1 MIKKTLILMLIAGSL
16 LFGYTVD
23 RNKED
28 IDDGNFIVIW
38 QIGDMLYP
46 RVLGSGAIN
55 NFNIDPQNHK
65 KPYLMKFLKEMY
77 YCPVDSVEVVMKFSP
92 ESRGNMESYK
102 KALDTLK
109 QLEESMI
116 DEKDIQVKTT
126 KVMLPHLIKF
136 QNQTVQATKD
146 IMNEVGCAKVTKID
160 DFFNGENTLRIPRDF
175 DTDTEPKKV
184 QFSRYW

>member
-28 IDDGNFIVIW
+28 IDEGNFIVIW

-77 YCPVDSVEVVMKFSP
+77 YCPVD
-92 ESRGNMESYK
+92 
-102 KALDTLK
+102 
-109 QLEESMI
+109 
-116 DEKDIQVKTT
+116 
-126 KVMLPHLIKF
+126 
-136 QNQTVQATKD
+136 
-146 IMNEVGCAKVTKID
+146 
-160 DFFNGENTLRIPRDF
+160 
-175 DTDTEPKKV
+175 
-184 QFSRYW
+184 